1 MSNGGC
7 LMDKYDYVIAKPEME
22 EVLYH
27 AGFHKYI
34 DKYLGKNGKWI
45 YKYAGQAKGAATG
58 AINKAKTMLPGLQKQ
73 ATGAVST
80 VKKKTSSAMSTGTKT
95 ASAVK
100 SQAQKRISSMLPIL
114 SKKLNKAKKQARSQA
129 AGVKLVARDKTKKLK
144 KQADGTYSN
153 VKKRLT
159 KTKSKPTMKSS
170 ELSRDIKSLNATS
183 GASAARQI
191 NRSRKDNYGIYQV
204 HQVKTARQNAKKIKT
219 QDPTKKS
226 VAKYRT
232 KNNGPFPS
240 DWNDLRFKGYSNSM
254 TNAGERGMRT
264 NAGISAGRKRTG
276 YKSKSKKYRG
286 GTAYYDYYVQQRNK
300 KKKK

>member
-1 MSNGGC
+1 
-7 LMDKYDYVIAKPEME
+7 MDKYDYVIAKPEME

-45 YKYAGQAKGAATG
+45 YKYAGQAKNAATG
-58 AINKAKTMLPGLQKQ
+58 AINKTKTMLPGLQKQ

-80 VKKKTSSAMSTGTKT
+80 ARKAVSTAASSGARTASSVKK
-95 ASAVK
+95 
-100 SQAQKRISSMLPIL
+100 QAQKRINAMLPIL
-114 SKKLNKAKKQARSQA
+114 SKKFNSAKKKVRSQA

-159 KTKSKPTMKSS
+159 K
-170 ELSRDIKSLNATS
+170 N
-183 GASAARQI
+183 
-191 NRSRKDNYGIYQV
+191 
-204 HQVKTARQNAKKIKT
+204 KTKT

-226 VAKYRT
+226 VAKYYS

-254 TNAGERGMRT
+254 TNAGERGSRV
-264 NAGISAGRKRTG
+264 NQGIAAGRKRT
-276 YKSKSKKYRG
+276 K
-286 GTAYYDYYVQQRNK
+286 NK
-300 KKKK
+300 KRR